1 MLAIKEKYAVP
12 RRTRLIQGEEEIV
25 VSREDMIVV
34 DDAIVALLEGGKIR
48 RLPKRNFTSPPKSRY
63 L

>member
-48 RLPKRNFTSPPKSRY
+48 RLPFRLLP